1 MSSIRNKL
9 TFANVM
15 ASIAVFAVLGGSA
28 YAAAKIGANDIK
40 KNAVRTKHIKNGEVG
55 AADLG
60 AVVRR
65 TESTAGTSSPRTE
78 TVDCEPGEQVIAG
91 GGGIPSPG
99 AAHTLA
105 RSEPLT
111 NGWSVTAH
119 GSGTWTLNA
128 YALCLE
134 K

>member
-1 MSSIRNKL
+1 MSAIRSRL

-15 ASIAVFAVLGGSA
+15 ASIAVFGVLAGGA
-28 YAAAKIGANDIK
+28 YAAATIGPKDIK
-40 KNAVRTKHIKNGEVG
+40 KDAVRTKHIKNGQVG
-55 AADLG
+55 ARDLN
-60 AVVRR
+60 AVVKRPN
-65 TESTAGTSSPRTE
+65 SSAGTSTPRT
-78 TVDCEPGEQVIAG
+78 TSVNCESDEQVIGG

-105 RSEPLT
+105 RSEPLS

-119 GSGTWTLNA
+119 GSGTWTLQV
-128 YALCLE
+128 YALCLQ

>member
-1 MSSIRNKL
+1 MRSIRSRL

-15 ASIAVFAVLGGSA
+15 ASIAVFAALAGGA
-28 YAAAKIGANDIK
+28 YAAATIGANDIK
-40 KNAVRTKHIKNGEVG
+40 KDAVRTKHIKNGQVG
-55 AADLG
+55 ARDL
-60 AVVRR
+60 ATVVRR
-65 TESTAGTSSPRTE
+65 PNSAAGSSSPRTT
-78 TVDCEPGEQVIAG
+78 TVNCQSNEQVVGG

-119 GSGTWTLNA
+119 GSGTWTLEV
-128 YALCLE
+128 YALCLL